1 MKIGLTAE
9 IFPPAWEGGRSYRIY
24 ETAKALALLGHEV
37 HVYCHGFHGAPKAE
51 FMEGMY
57 VHRVGLKVPSIMSY
71 FKRVVSTSLFLP
83 FLSGE
88 RFDVLNANTLF
99 PAVPTYLVSR
109 IQQVPIV
116 FTTDGLLYPRLK
128 RLSLSEK
135 GWLMGELTIWLEE
148 FVSRM
153 NYDAVIVV
161 SNYVKQEMVGLGIPT
176 EKVHVVYS
184 GVNLELYDSIR
195 EPKKE
200 DKSIVFV
207 GNLLPH
213 KGVKD
218 LIYALQNVK
227 KEFPEVVLNII
238 GSGPMLNPLKVQVSK
253 LRLKG
258 NVFFYGRV
266 SEKKKIRLIKS
277 SKCLVLPSIM
287 ESFGLVFLEAM
298 ACEKPVIAYDI
309 PATKE
314 TILDGHNGFLVPQKD
329 VGCLSDRMAEV
340 LCNDSKAKAM
350 GRRGRRLVER
360 EFTWQRTAEK
370 TLAVYRKV
378 LQY

>member
-24 ETAKALALLGHEV
+24 ETAKALASLGHEV

-51 FMEGMY
+51 LMEGIH
-57 VHRVGLKVPSIMSY
+57 VHRVGLKVASIRSY

-83 FLSGE
+83 FLSEE

-99 PAVPTYLVSR
+99 PPLPTYLVSKTK
-109 IQQVPIV
+109 QVPIV
-116 FTTDGLLYPRLK
+116 LTTDGLLYPRLK
-128 RLSLSEK
+128 RLSLSER
-135 GWLMGELTIWLEE
+135 GWLMGELTIWLEG
-148 FVSRM
+148 FISRIS
-153 NYDAVIVV
+153 YDAVIAV
-161 SNYVKQEMVGLGIPT
+161 SNYVKQEMVGLGVPP

-184 GVNLELYDSIR
+184 GVNLKLYDSIG

-200 DKSIVFV
+200 GESIVFV

-213 KGVKD
+213 KGVED
-218 LIYALQNVK
+218 LIFAFQNVK
-227 KEFPEVVLNII
+227 KKFPEVVLNIV
-238 GSGPMLNPLKVQVSK
+238 GSGPMLNSLKVQVSK

-258 NVFFYGRV
+258 SVFFYGRV
-266 SEKKKIRLIKS
+266 SERKKIRLIKT

-298 ACEKPVIAYDI
+298 ACKKPVIAYDI
-309 PATKE
+309 PAARE
-314 TILDGHNGFLVPQKD
+314 TILDGDNGFLVPQKD
-329 VGCLSDRMAEV
+329 RSCLSDTIAEV
-340 LCNDSKAKAM
+340 LCNASKARAM

-378 LQY
+378 LCS

>member
-1 MKIGLTAE
+1 MKIGLIAE

-37 HVYCHGFHGAPKAE
+37 HVYCHGFLGAPKAE
-51 FMEGMY
+51 FMENIH
-57 VHRVGLKVPSIMSY
+57 VHRVGLEVPSITSY
-71 FKRVVSTSLFLP
+71 FRRLVSASLFLP

-99 PAVPTYLVSR
+99 PPIPTYLVSK
-109 IQQVPIV
+109 IQQVPLV
-116 FTTDGLLYPRLK
+116 LTTDGLLYPRLK
-128 RLSLSEK
+128 KLSLAEK
-135 GWLMGELTIWLEE
+135 GWLTGEITIWLEK
-148 FVSRM
+148 FVSRIS
-153 NYDAVIVV
+153 YDAVIAV
-161 SNYVKQEMVGLGIPT
+161 SNYVKQEMVGLGVPP
-176 EKVHVVYS
+176 EKVYVVHS
-184 GVNLELYDSIR
+184 GVNLKLYDSIKEPEKER
-195 EPKKE
+195 E
-200 DKSIVFV
+200 SIVFV

-218 LIYALQNVK
+218 LIFAFQDVK

-238 GSGPMLNPLKVQVSK
+238 GSGPMLNSLKVQVSE

-298 ACEKPVIAYDI
+298 ACKKPVIAYDI
-309 PATKE
+309 PAARE
-314 TILDGHNGFLVPQKD
+314 TILDGDNGFLVPQKD
-329 VGCLSDRMAEV
+329 LSYLSDRITEV
-340 LCNDSKAKAM
+340 LCNTSKAEAM

-370 TLAVYRKV
+370 TLAVYSKV
-378 LQY
+378 LRS